1 MKVHNQEKVSCS
13 SIQRI
18 NKRLKYIGSN
28 QRRFAHTL
36 DSILVC
42 MCAKRM
48 VKGSGYISPVKRRII
63 AVEWHDHTDKVRKR
77 KTGGKTKDG
86 GGEWGG
92 DTHGLEGMEARNLRC
107 GEERQQVHSEQASF
121 QYYVKTLLAV
131 SFRFVQE

>member
-28 QRRFAHTL
+28 QRRFARTL

-86 GGEWGG
+86 GGEWRKVGRGYPRPGG
-92 DTHGLEGMEARNLRC
+92 DG
-107 GEERQQVHSEQASF
+107 GEEFEMWRGEATS
-121 QYYVKTLLAV
+121 T
-131 SFRFVQE
+131 